1 MIDVLQ
7 SIAIIALGVGLF
19 ALLKAV
25 DELNK
30 RMRAMITKFTML
42 GIHRT

>member
-30 RMRAMITKFTML
+30 RR
-42 GIHRT
+42 

>member
-7 SIAIIALGVGLF
+7 SIAIVALGVGLF

-25 DELNK
+25 DDLNK
-30 RMRAMITKFTML
+30 RR
-42 GIHRT
+42 

>member
-19 ALLKAV
+19 ALLKKI

-30 RMRAMITKFTML
+30 RI
-42 GIHRT
+42 

>member
-7 SIAIIALGVGLF
+7 SIAIIALGVGLY

-25 DELNK
+25 DDLNK
-30 RMRAMITKFTML
+30 RM
-42 GIHRT
+42 

>member
-7 SIAIIALGVGLF
+7 SIAIIALGVGLL
-19 ALLKAV
+19 ALLKKI

-30 RMRAMITKFTML
+30 RM
-42 GIHRT
+42 

>member
-7 SIAIIALGVGLF
+7 SIAIVALGVGLL

-25 DELNK
+25 DDLNK
-30 RMRAMITKFTML
+30 RI
-42 GIHRT
+42 

>member
-7 SIAIIALGVGLF
+7 SIAIVALGVGLY
-19 ALLKAV
+19 ALSKAV

-30 RMRAMITKFTML
+30 RR
-42 GIHRT
+42 

>member
-1 MIDVLQ
+1 MIEILLSIVL
-7 SIAIIALGVGLF
+7 IVLGIGFIVLGVGLF

-30 RMRAMITKFTML
+30 RI
-42 GIHRT
+42 

>member
-1 MIDVLQ
+1 MIEILLSIVL
-7 SIAIIALGVGLF
+7 IVLGIRLF

-30 RMRAMITKFTML
+30 GYEK
-42 GIHRT
+42 

>member
-30 RMRAMITKFTML
+30 SI
-42 GIHRT
+42 

>member
-19 ALLKAV
+19 ALCKAV
-25 DELNK
+25 DDLNK
-30 RMRAMITKFTML
+30 RR
-42 GIHRT
+42 

>member
-19 ALLKAV
+19 ALLKSV

-30 RMRAMITKFTML
+30 RI
-42 GIHRT
+42 

>member
-7 SIAIIALGVGLF
+7 SIAIVALGVGLL

-25 DELNK
+25 DDLNK
-30 RMRAMITKFTML
+30 RR
-42 GIHRT
+42 

>member
-1 MIDVLQ
+1 MIYVLQ

-30 RMRAMITKFTML
+30 RM
-42 GIHRT
+42 

>member
-30 RMRAMITKFTML
+30 RI
-42 GIHRT
+42 

>member
-25 DELNK
+25 DDLNK
-30 RMRAMITKFTML
+30 RR
-42 GIHRT
+42 

>member
-7 SIAIIALGVGLF
+7 SIAIVALGVGLF

-30 RMRAMITKFTML
+30 GYEK
-42 GIHRT
+42 

>member
-1 MIDVLQ
+1 MIEILLSIVL
-7 SIAIIALGVGLF
+7 IVIGIGFIALGVGLF

-30 RMRAMITKFTML
+30 RI
-42 GIHRT
+42 